1 MKTTEENLQ
10 TDWDYQLGMKIERM
24 IQRHEQIADLKTKI
38 TQLEVDLTAT
48 KLELAIE
55 LARLENN

>member
-1 MKTTEENLQ
+1 MKTTEDKVL
-10 TDWDYQLGMKIERM
+10 DSKIQKM